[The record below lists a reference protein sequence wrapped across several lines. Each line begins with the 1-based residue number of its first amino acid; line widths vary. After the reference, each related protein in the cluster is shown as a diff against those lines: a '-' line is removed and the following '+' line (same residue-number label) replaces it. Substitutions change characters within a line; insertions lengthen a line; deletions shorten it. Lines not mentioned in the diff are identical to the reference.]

1 MWFRCEQYLQCHAY
15 ANSDYWLNKNL
26 FKKIGDATT
35 EMSKQQEIIRSDLER
50 DMYGAYTNE

>member
-1 MWFRCEQYLQCHAY
+1 MWFRCEQYLQCHTQ

-35 EMSKQQEIIRSDLER
+35 KMSKQQEIMRSELER
-50 DMYGAYTNE
+50 DMYGAYANE